1 MSSIDTKNS
10 LQQVIAHPSQGVQ
23 SAELSQGLG
32 SFQDLFSIFEAQVT
46 TVEKPKPSRPSVQ
59 AEKKA
64 PARKLEN
71 NERESAEQSS
81 KPLERKE
88 TESPKQSSRN
98 SDTKSQAREMKESE
112 PTEKNESSRN
122 PKPTEEKTTVEN
134 REKKNVEKKEGD
146 TESVEELEVSGQE
159 LEVSGQEDDQLD
171 SAEKVALSGI
181 SPEDSTI
188 EEVSL
193 DEDSTIEEVSLDGD
207 NIAVELEK
215 TSNDESDSTQEI
227 ELELEASNVES
238 ESDEE
243 LQTQDSSQGLQI
255 ENYMEEDSLK
265 ESPDLRD
272 QVNRVLDLAE
282 QMVRAGDEEYEGISK
297 EEILAGLQQLREY
310 VSKPGIE
317 KVQKLD
323 MQNLQKVLPV
333 INEMIAKATQNLQPI
348 QNMELQGGSIEL
360 PSDFEMVE
368 PQKLVKE
375 TSSSAGENSSEE
387 IKVEEVEVE
396 LQLEEK
402 QSKND
407 KKSVQLEPKTAE
419 PVPQSHQDKL
429 KMALG
434 RAANHLENRFKEE
447 SQMRNAQQSAQEAT
461 VNKQQEGASSG
472 QYKGQKESSQEN
484 NLFQIFQRTRQD
496 KPVIGSSEAGK
507 SFLDVVRKLQSAEA
521 AKGMESA
528 SFQAKDKKAVVHQ
541 MVRKPAFRGSSRV
554 ILQQIMDKMKMV
566 KGPQV
571 KVIRM
576 ILRPEH
582 LGELKL
588 EVSKLQEGLKVK
600 LQAQTHLVKETL
612 DQNLPQIRDAL
623 KQNGLEVERIE
634 VELKEQREEDQS
646 NQEQGAQ
653 ENQKKGSRKSS
664 SKSFSLDMEDEGA
677 LQAEEESL
685 ASKVDNSY
693 LVNQYV

>member
-23 SAELSQGLG
+23 GAELSLGLG

-59 AEKKA
+59 AEKKT
-64 PARKLEN
+64 PARRPEN
-71 NERESAEQSS
+71 NDREVAEQSS

-88 TESPKQSSRN
+88 TESPKQSPRDN
-98 SDTKSQAREMKESE
+98 DAKSQARELKESE
-112 PTEKNESSRN
+112 PSEKSEPTRKSEKVEEKAPVENLEKKSVNQKEESS
-122 PKPTEEKTTVEN
+122 
-134 REKKNVEKKEGD
+134 
-146 TESVEELEVSGQE
+146 ESVEELDVP
-159 LEVSGQEDDQLD
+159 DQHVEQID
-171 SAEKVALSGI
+171 SPEEQGLSGI
-181 SPEDSTI
+181 SLENPDV

-193 DEDSTIEEVSLDGD
+193 DEDSDAIQVEALGD
-207 NIAVELEK
+207 
-215 TSNDESDSTQEI
+215 QEI
-227 ELELEASNVES
+227 ESATAEEEIGLEAAVMDVETGF
-238 ESDEE
+238 DEE
-243 LQTQDSSQGLQI
+243 LQTREKPQDIQI

-282 QMVRAGDEEYEGISK
+282 QMVQAGDGEYEGITK

-323 MQNLQKVLPV
+323 MQNLERVLPV
-333 INEMIAKATQNLQPI
+333 INEMIAKATQDLQPI

-375 TSSSAGENSSEE
+375 TSSSMAENSSGD
-387 IKVEEVEVE
+387 IQVEEVEVE
-396 LQLEEK
+396 LQPEEK
-402 QSKND
+402 QSKSD
-407 KKSVQLEPKTAE
+407 KKNVQLEPKAAE
-419 PVPQSHQDKL
+419 PIPQSHQDKL

-472 QYKGQKESSQEN
+472 QNKGQKESSQEN

-521 AKGMESA
+521 GKGMDSA

-623 KQNGLEVERIE
+623 KQNGLEVDRIE
-634 VELKEQREEDQS
+634 VELKEQREEEDQA
-646 NQEQGAQ
+646 NQDQGAQ
-653 ENQKKGSRKSS
+653 ENQKKGSKKSS
-664 SKSFSLDMEDEGA
+664 SKGFSLDMEDEGA
-677 LQAEEESL
+677 TQAEEESL
-685 ASKVDNSY
+685 APKVDQSY